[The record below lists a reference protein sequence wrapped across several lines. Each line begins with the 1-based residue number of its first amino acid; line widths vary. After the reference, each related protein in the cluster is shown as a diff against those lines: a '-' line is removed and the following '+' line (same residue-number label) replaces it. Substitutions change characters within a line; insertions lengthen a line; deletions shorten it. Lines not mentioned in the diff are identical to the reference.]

1 MNCRVILVCVLV
13 VCAWGVAV
21 GAVEAPLP
29 ARVTP
34 VVLAARKAG
43 PAVVNISTERIVVR
57 RVPGWG
63 MPGMPLDDL
72 FDWPPRTRTRT
83 TGVGSGAIVADTGYI
98 LTNAHV
104 VTGATEIRVSLAD
117 KTRLTARLISADP
130 TTDLAVI
137 KVEPPAALPF
147 IEMGVSSDLMPGE
160 TVVALGN
167 PFGYGHTVTVGV
179 ISAVKRDIV
188 LSGRTVYKDLIQT
201 DAAINPGSSGGP
213 LVNAHGQLIGI
224 NTAIRVQAQNIGFA
238 IPVDRVRQAL
248 VDLLDFR
255 TLNHTW
261 LGAVL
266 SETCRLGPPVTRTV
280 CVKAVEAESPAAT
293 AGLAPDDV
301 VLALDGR
308 AVRSVIDVKARLLE
322 KRVGDV
328 VRFTVRRGTEQKTFP
343 VTLAKAPRKP
353 VRERIRDRLG
363 LVVQDLTPEL
373 AKQLRLSVRRGLLVA
388 EVVKRGPAA
397 AAGIRQGDV
406 IVQAGSY
413 RLERVE
419 ELGSVLERLR
429 KGQSLRVG
437 IVRGRFLTW
446 VRLTAW

>member
-1 MNCRVILVCVLV
+1 
-13 VCAWGVAV
+13 
-21 GAVEAPLP
+21 
-29 ARVTP
+29 
-34 VVLAARKAG
+34 
-43 PAVVNISTERIVVR
+43 
-57 RVPGWG
+57 VPGWG

-373 AKQLRLSVRRGLLVA
+373 AKQLRLSVRRGLWNSA
-388 EVVKRGPAA
+388 PSSNDSAKASRSASGSSAADSSPGSASRRGRRPSAVRS
-397 AAGIRQGDV
+397 GPNGSRRGLDRRSCPRITVDRSERSRRGGG
-406 IVQAGSY
+406 AGS
-413 RLERVE
+413 R
-419 ELGSVLERLR
+419 G
-429 KGQSLRVG
+429 GG
-437 IVRGRFLTW
+437 VRR
-446 VRLTAW
+446 